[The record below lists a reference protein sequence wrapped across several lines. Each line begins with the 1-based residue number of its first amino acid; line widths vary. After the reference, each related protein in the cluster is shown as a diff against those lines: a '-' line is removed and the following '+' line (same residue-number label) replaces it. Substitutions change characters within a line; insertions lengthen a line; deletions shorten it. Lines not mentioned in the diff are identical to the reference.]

1 MTQED
6 SPTQKAVLAPF
17 DLLEGASEST
27 RAKTAETFLEL
38 LGARVRNPNTRSA
51 YRVAWRSFLAFC
63 SARQLELESVKAYHV
78 GAWLDQHLGSRST
91 QRQHLAALRLLFD
104 SLMMRGV
111 VEYNPAARARP
122 PRLVRESSQTPV
134 FEEAEIVA
142 FLDSIGLNS
151 LKDIRDKALFCVL
164 LYSWCRVSALINLS
178 VGDYY
183 ERGGTRWLRFQEK
196 RGKQHE
202 VPVHSK
208 AKEAVDLWL
217 ERSYLASK
225 PSAPLFP
232 SFGKNRE
239 TVELRRLDRRS
250 VLKLVEKRAKA
261 SGILKQ
267 VCCHSFRATG
277 VTEYMNSG
285 GTIEIA
291 QRIAGHTSPSTTRI
305 YDRSG
310 DQLTLQEIE
319 RVQIGKKQE
328 IWNFALG
335 LSKTGGRLL
344 ALSRAMLLREPAS
357 FILRQGSSPALTVK
371 IVGGGSQYAVA
382 TLDAD
387 GDYLNGSK
395 TYRMHFLR

>member
-1 MTQED
+1 MTQEE
-6 SPTQKAVLAPF
+6 SQTETGKVLLAPF
-17 DLLEGASEST
+17 DLLEGTSESS

-63 SARQLELESVKAYHV
+63 SVRQLELESVKAYHV
-78 GAWLDQHLGSRST
+78 GAWLDQHLGSRS
-91 QRQHLAALRLLFD
+91 RQHLAAVRLLFD

-111 VEYNPAARARP
+111 VEYNPAARAKP
-122 PRLVRESSQTPV
+122 PRLVRESSHTPV

-142 FLDSIGLNS
+142 FLDSISLDS
-151 LKDIRDKALFCVL
+151 LKEIRDKAIFCVL

-178 VGDYY
+178 VADYY
-183 ERGGTRWLRFQEK
+183 ERGGARWLRFQEK
-196 RGKQHE
+196 RGKEHE
-202 VPVHSK
+202 VPVHSN
-208 AKEAVDLWL
+208 AKEVVDLWL
-217 ERSYLASK
+217 ERSYLASN

-239 TVELRRLDRRS
+239 TIELRRLDRRS

-261 SGILKQ
+261 SGILKR

-310 DQLTLQEIE
+310 DRLTLEEIE

-328 IWNFALG
+328 I
-335 LSKTGGRLL
+335 
-344 ALSRAMLLREPAS
+344 
-357 FILRQGSSPALTVK
+357 
-371 IVGGGSQYAVA
+371 
-382 TLDAD
+382 
-387 GDYLNGSK
+387 
-395 TYRMHFLR
+395 

>member
-1 MTQED
+1 MTTVYPQ
-6 SPTQKAVLAPF
+6 T
-17 DLLEGASEST
+17 GAKEALVEST
-27 RAKTAETFLEL
+27 DLIWVTSGSNRDKTAETFLEL

-63 SARQLELESVKAYHV
+63 SARQLGLETVKAYHV
-78 GAWLDQHLGSRST
+78 GSWLDQHPGSRST
-91 QRQHLAALRLLFD
+91 QRQHLAAVRLLFD

-134 FEEAEIVA
+134 FEEAEIVT
-142 FLDSIGLNS
+142 FLDSISPNS
-151 LKDIRDKALFCVL
+151 LKDIRDKVLFCVL

-183 ERGGTRWLRFQEK
+183 ERGGVRWLRFEEK
-196 RGKQHE
+196 RGKEHE

-208 AKEAVDLWL
+208 AKEALDLWL
-217 ERSYLASK
+217 ERSDLASK

-239 TVELRRLDRRS
+239 TLNWRRLDRRS
-250 VLKLVEKRAKA
+250 VLKQVEKRAKA
-261 SGILKQ
+261 SGILKR

-291 QRIAGHTSPSTTRI
+291 
-305 YDRSG
+305 DRRTYES
-310 DQLTLQEIE
+310 
-319 RVQIGKKQE
+319 
-328 IWNFALG
+328 
-335 LSKTGGRLL
+335 
-344 ALSRAMLLREPAS
+344 
-357 FILRQGSSPALTVK
+357 
-371 IVGGGSQYAVA
+371 
-382 TLDAD
+382 AD
-387 GDYLNGSK
+387 HQDL
-395 TYRMHFLR
+395 